1 MGAEACGARSGSRG
15 NGRPSRLSVN
25 PSRLRVNTNGGCPSW
40 TAYCADFSYAPHS
53 SNSSLTYDA
62 NPDLCEHNAS
72 LCGSGG
78 WEGHSQNGKLR
89 FLGLVFRLNEQS
101 QNPRPSHF
109 EECGTLRKLSVQS
122 EGLATRPNAFRS
134 DSERYYG

>member
-40 TAYCADFSYAPHS
+40 TAYCADFSFAPHS

-62 NPDLCEHNAS
+62 NPELCEHNAS

-78 WEGHSQNGKLR
+78 WEGHSQNGKVR
-89 FLGLVFRLNEQS
+89 FLRVNLGLRAGS
-101 QNPRPSHF
+101 QKPNLFCTNGRKDSAHPRVSLVLEANSGAARRDWPP
-109 EECGTLRKLSVQS
+109 T
-122 EGLATRPNAFRS
+122 P
-134 DSERYYG
+134 D